1 MKIYIHQIKHRER
14 EREGGR
20 EREKKREGEAERELE
35 QENIPG
41 HFQSFIVI
49 CSFIEFLG
57 V

>member
-1 MKIYIHQIKHRER
+1 MKIYIHQIKHRGGG
-14 EREGGR
+14 GGR